1 MRSSEFRVID
11 KQSIQPVTHH
21 NYVALL
27 LSFDLLGTMAAASN
41 GYRPNYPRGK
51 DASAE

>member
-27 LSFDLLGTMAAASN
+27 LSVDLLGHYGRRVEWIST
-41 GYRPNYPRGK
+41 RPTARQGCIR
-51 DASAE
+51 

>member
-21 NYVALL
+21 NCKALL
-27 LSFDLLGTMAAASN
+27 LSFDLLGHYCRRVEWISTQLPARQ
-41 GYRPNYPRGK
+41 GCVR
-51 DASAE
+51 